1 MINIKID
8 NTLFSFLQR
17 NAIPFIETPNDTLKR
32 LLKIESNSHI
42 KKDVSTEVTRY
53 HSERQKGPRTNL
65 GDLIRIGLLK
75 DGQILYMTNYKGE
88 KFKGEEAVIKNGVL
102 YYENIPSSFSKA
114 AKEILIRY
122 GFDSKSVRGPA
133 RWITEEG
140 KSIMDLWNQY
150 LASKDLK

>member
-8 NTLFSFLQR
+8 NNLFSFLQR

-42 KKDVSTEVTRY
+42 KKDVSTDVPRY
-53 HSERQKGPRTNL
+53 HSERQKAPRTNL
-65 GDLIRIGLLK
+65 GELERIGLLE

-88 KFKGEEAVIKNGVL
+88 KFAGEEAVIKNGVL
-102 YYENIPSSFSKA
+102 YYKNIPSSLSKA
-114 AKEILIRY
+114 AKVILLKN

-133 RWITEEG
+133 RWVTEEG
-140 KSIMDLWNQY
+140 ISVMDLWNQY
-150 LASKDLK
+150 LTSRES